1 MKILLFIDSLG
12 AGGAQRQ
19 FVGLANM
26 LQEHGHSI
34 SIILYHNDMFYE
46 KDLNSKIS
54 VEVIQKCTKMKRLI
68 KYYKIVKRLNPECVI
83 AYLETPSLIACA
95 IKALSSNYRLIV
107 SERNTTQYVGM
118 KERIRFF
125 LYRWADTIVP
135 NSYAQEEY
143 LSNHYPWM
151 KSKLK
156 TITNF
161 VDLQHFDYINRSR
174 NKIPE
179 IAIVASIWESKN
191 TLGFIE
197 AVKLLADDGLNFH
210 ISWYGKTTTNL
221 EYFNKSQGLIDKY
234 KINRFIQLL
243 DKTSNIKEVYQ
254 NADFFCLPSFY
265 EGTPNVICE
274 AMATGLPIICS
285 NICNNQFYVNE
296 NKNGFLFNPNCIK
309 SIASSIKRALETD
322 ILTYNI
328 LCLNSRIA
336 AEEKL
341 DPKEFVNKYL
351 SIIDNKYEYKE

>member
-1 MKILLFIDSLG
+1 MKLLLFIDSLG

-54 VEVIQKCTKMKRLI
+54 VEIIQKCTKMKRLI

-83 AYLETPSLIACA
+83 AYQETPSLIACA

-143 LSNHYPWM
+143 LSNHYSWM

-161 VDLQHFDYINRSR
+161 VDLEHFCFVNHNRR
-174 NKIPE
+174 EVPE
-179 IAIVASIWESKN
+179 IAIVATIWEPKN

-197 AVKLLADDGLNFH
+197 AIELLVSKGHKFH
-210 ISWYGKTTTNL
+210 VSWYGKTKANINYINNCQDLIEKYRINEFIKLFDKTTN
-221 EYFNKSQGLIDKY
+221 
-234 KINRFIQLL
+234 
-243 DKTSNIKEVYQ
+243 IKAVYQ
-254 NADFFCLPSFY
+254 NADFVCLPSYY

-274 AMATGLPIICS
+274 AIASGLPVICS
-285 NICNNQFYVNE
+285 DVCDNGIYVKENI
-296 NKNGFLFNPNCIK
+296 NGFLFDPKNTE
-309 SIASSIKRALETD
+309 SIVSSIEKAIAID
-322 ILTYNI
+322 NYTYI
-328 LCLNSRIA
+328 KYCENSRKI

-341 DPKEFVNKYL
+341 YSNSFIDKYL
-351 SIIDNKYEYKE
+351 CIINNTK